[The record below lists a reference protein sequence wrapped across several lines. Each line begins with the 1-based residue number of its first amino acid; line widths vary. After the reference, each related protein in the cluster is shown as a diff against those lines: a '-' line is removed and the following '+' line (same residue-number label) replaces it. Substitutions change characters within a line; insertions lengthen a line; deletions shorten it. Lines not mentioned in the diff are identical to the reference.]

1 MQYINTLLFGVYPYL
16 ALAIFI
22 IGSWIRYDH
31 GQYTWKAGSSQMVS
45 KSGLRL
51 ASNLFHIGVITI
63 FFGHLVGLLTP
74 SWVYEPFMTPGTKQ
88 LMAIII
94 GGIAGALCWIGALL
108 LLKRRLTDP
117 YVRATG
123 SSGDTL
129 VIGILFIQVTLGML
143 TLIPSMSHLDG
154 SMMQQLSKWA
164 QAVVT
169 LQGNPAVYMDGV
181 SLIYKLH
188 IFLGLTIFVI
198 FPFTRLVHI
207 WSVPLEY
214 INRRYQLV
222 RKRA

>member
-16 ALAIFI
+16 AMAIFI
-22 IGSWIRYDH
+22 IGSWIRYDQ

-88 LMAIII
+88 LMAIVI
-94 GGIAGALCWIGALL
+94 GGIAGVLCWLGALL

-123 SSGDTL
+123 STGDTL
-129 VIGILFIQVTLGML
+129 VIGILFIQVSLGLL

-169 LQGNPAVYMDGV
+169 LQGNPAVYMEGV
-181 SLIYKLH
+181 NPIYKLH

-214 INRRYQLV
+214 ISRRYQLV

>member
-94 GGIAGALCWIGALL
+94 GGIAGALCWVGALL

>member
-1 MQYINTLLFGVYPYL
+1 MNYLDTLLFGVYPYL

-22 IGSWIRYDH
+22 IGSWIRYDQ

-51 ASNLFHIGVITI
+51 ASNLFHIGVIII
-63 FFGHLVGLLTP
+63 FFGHLIGLLTP

-88 LMAIII
+88 LLAIII
-94 GGIAGALCWIGALL
+94 GGFAGALCWIGALL

-117 YVRATG
+117 HVRATG
-123 SSGDTL
+123 STGDTL
-129 VIGILFIQVTLGML
+129 VISILFIQVTLGML
-143 TLIPSMSHLDG
+143 TLIPSMNHLDG

-169 LQGNPAVYMDGV
+169 LQGNPAIYMEGV
-181 SLIYKLH
+181 DVIYKLH

-207 WSVPLEY
+207 WSVPLKY